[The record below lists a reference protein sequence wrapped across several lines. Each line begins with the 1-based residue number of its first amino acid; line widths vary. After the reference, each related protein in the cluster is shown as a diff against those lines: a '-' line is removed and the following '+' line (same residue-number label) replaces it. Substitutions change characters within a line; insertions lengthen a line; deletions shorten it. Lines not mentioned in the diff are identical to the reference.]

1 MVQNSSA
8 GMTWD
13 YPKLEGI
20 HKDPRVQL
28 CGWRMTEGD
37 RLSIKA
43 ENQLCSPTF
52 RHSQKSTKNDGEHI
66 PPTAGCCQLPPQ
78 RGFFTPP
85 QATLTE
91 SCATAG
97 QGRVRRRGGRRR
109 RSRRCHG
116 AEGGRGALECPHAE
130 GRRASLHR
138 LGCHLLLREEKHGR
152 GRGGMEE
159 EGMDS
164 SAQGGVGG

>member
-8 GMTWD
+8 GMTPD

-37 RLSIKA
+37 RCQSKQRFSSAPPHLGTPKNPQKTRESTSHQ
-43 ENQLCSPTF
+43 QLDAASFPL
-52 RHSQKSTKNDGEHI
+52 K
-66 PPTAGCCQLPPQ
+66 
-78 RGFFTPP
+78 GFFTPP

-91 SCATAG
+91 SCATAS

-130 GRRASLHR
+130 GRRAGLHR